1 MKFAAEVSYHGALF
15 SGWQTQPQLPTVQ
28 EEIEKVLSLLN
39 NGAVK
44 ITGSGRTDAGVHA
57 RGQVCSFEMA
67 ESWRPDKLLLAV
79 NANLPAGI
87 QFMRVAE
94 TEENFNARF
103 DTQSREYVYFIWN
116 SRAIY
121 PHIEPFVCHLKAGSY
136 DWNLAAKACRL
147 LEGRHDFQAFCKKN
161 EVPENSV
168 RTLYSVRLYRRGA
181 LLWLHVK
188 GDAFLMNMI
197 RIILGNLELVAQGKR
212 KAEWLTELLEQG
224 EREDSGRTFP
234 AQGLFFW
241 RANYGRRIFE

>member
-67 ESWRPDKLLLAV
+67 ESWRSDKLLLAV

-168 RTLYSVRLYRRGA
+168 RTLYGVRLYRRGT